1 MIDVM
6 KQRLLGTWR
15 LLSAVREEVATGKVY
30 HQFGEGAGGYIAYMP
45 DDRMMVL
52 ITGPGR
58 KVAASDADR
67 ARLNQTMLSYAGRFL
82 IEPDAVVHRIDVAW
96 NPALVG
102 VDQRRYVTFEGNR
115 LVLRGAPGPSAV
127 DGVVAKATIT
137 WERVQGA

>member
-1 MIDVM
+1 MIENM
-6 KQRLLGTWR
+6 KERLLGTWA
-15 LLSAVREEVATGKVY
+15 LVSAAREEVATGKVY
-30 HQFGEGAGGYIAYMP
+30 HQFGEGARGYIAYMP

-58 KVAASDADR
+58 KPATTDAER
-67 ARLNQTMLSYAGRFL
+67 ARLNQTMLSYAGRFI

-102 VDQRRYVTFEGNR
+102 VDQRRFVTFEDDR
-115 LVLRGAPGPSAV
+115 LILRGSPGPSAV

-137 WERVQGA
+137 WARVRA